1 MDAGLIVRPIDGG
14 AQTAFAQPSSA
25 PVPQA
30 VATDLA
36 PSQAVAAAASAVGT
50 RNDPHAGTSGGATT
64 RVDIAVD
71 KRTHEVV
78 YRIVDAQTG
87 RLIIQVPS
95 QAHTD
100 ITV

>member
-1 MDAGLIVRPIDGG
+1 MDAGLTVRPIDGG

-50 RNDPHAGTSGGATT
+50 RNDPRAGTSGGAT

-87 RLIIQVPS
+87 RLIVQVPE

-100 ITV
+100 ITI